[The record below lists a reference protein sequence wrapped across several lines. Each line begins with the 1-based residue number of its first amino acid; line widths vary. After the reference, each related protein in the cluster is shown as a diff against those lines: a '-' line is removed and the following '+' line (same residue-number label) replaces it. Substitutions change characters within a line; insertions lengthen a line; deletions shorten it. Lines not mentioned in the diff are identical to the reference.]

1 MRKYVSKKELLW
13 YINLILLILVLHDR
27 GFGPASAYAWD
38 PDQETYEIDDTVNPA
53 DSRSDMDSR
62 TAAEGDMDS
71 DDNMVTDNHLET
83 DKKMNIENDL
93 DTDNK
98 MSIDNDL
105 NSETDHV
112 ENGDY
117 AAESEQTVKDCFYT
131 EGGEGMK
138 SLRSQ
143 LTEEDYDCLL
153 RIVEAEAGICD
164 EKGKILVAN
173 VVLNRMETTE
183 FPDTVREVVYQ
194 DHQFSPVSSGRIDRV
209 TITDETVEAVQKA
222 LDGTD
227 YSEGALFFVA
237 RKHAEEKNLNWF
249 DNSLEFLF
257 EHDGHEFFKC
267 KNE

>member
-1 MRKYVSKKELLW
+1 MRKYVSKRELLW
-13 YINLILLILVLHDR
+13 YINLILLILVLNDR
-27 GFGPASAYAWD
+27 GFGSTSAYACD
-38 PDQETYEIDDTVNPA
+38 PDRETYEIDDTVNPA
-53 DSRSDMDSR
+53 DNRMEMESR
-62 TAAEGDMDS
+62 TAAEE
-71 DDNMVTDNHLET
+71 L
-83 DKKMNIENDL
+83 
-93 DTDNK
+93 
-98 MSIDNDL
+98 
-105 NSETDHV
+105 
-112 ENGDY
+112 
-117 AAESEQTVKDCFYT
+117 EQTVKDCFYT
-131 EGGEGMK
+131 GSGEGTK
-138 SLRSQ
+138 TLRSQ

-222 LDGTD
+222 LNGID

>member
-1 MRKYVSKKELLW
+1 MRKYLNKKELLW

-27 GFGPASAYAWD
+27 GFGPASAYACD
-38 PDQETYEIDDTVNPA
+38 PDQEAYEIDDTVNPA
-53 DSRSDMDSR
+53 DGRLDMDSG
-62 TAAEGDMDS
+62 TAAEGDMDQ
-71 DDNMVTDNHLET
+71 DDNMITD
-83 DKKMNIENDL
+83 NDL

-98 MSIDNDL
+98 MSMDNDL
-105 NSETDHV
+105 NSETDTM

-131 EGGEGMK
+131 GNSIAAG
-138 SLRSQ
+138 SFRSQ

-194 DHQFSPVSSGRIDRV
+194 EHQFSPVSSGRIDHV
-209 TITDETVEAVQKA
+209 TVTDETVEAVRKA
-222 LDGTD
+222 LEGTD

-237 RKHAEEKNLNWF
+237 RKHAEQKNLNWF

-267 KNE
+267 KNQ

>member
-13 YINLILLILVLHDR
+13 YINLILLILVLNDR
-27 GFGPASAYAWD
+27 CSGLASAYDWD
-38 PDQETYEIDDTVNPA
+38 SNQVTCEIDDYADPA
-53 DSRSDMDSR
+53 DSRMDMDSR
-62 TAAEGDMDS
+62 TADGGEMDS
-71 DDNMVTDNHLET
+71 DN
-83 DKKMNIENDL
+83 KL
-93 DTDNK
+93 DTDN
-98 MSIDNDL
+98 DNM
-105 NSETDHV
+105 

-131 EGGEGMK
+131 GISEGAGT
-138 SLRSQ
+138 LWSQ

>member
-13 YINLILLILVLHDR
+13 YINLILLILVLNDR
-27 GFGPASAYAWD
+27 CSGLASAYDWD
-38 PDQETYEIDDTVNPA
+38 PNGETCEMNDYVYSA
-53 DSRSDMDSR
+53 DSRMNMNSR
-62 TAAEGDMDS
+62 TAAEGEMDT
-71 DDNMVTDNHLET
+71 DDKMITDN
-83 DKKMNIENDL
+83 NL

-98 MSIDNDL
+98 RSIDNNL
-105 NSETDHV
+105 NTDDDNV
-112 ENGDY
+112 ENSDY
-117 AAESEQTVKDCFYT
+117 TAESEQTVKDCFYT
-131 EGGEGMK
+131 GNSEGAGT
-138 SLRSQ
+138 LRSQ
-143 LTEEDYDCLL
+143 LSEEDYDCLL

-209 TITDETVEAVQKA
+209 TITDETVEAVRKA
-222 LDGTD
+222 LEGTD

-267 KNE
+267 KNQ

>member
-1 MRKYVSKKELLW
+1 MRKYLNKKELLW

-38 PDQETYEIDDTVNPA
+38 PDQEAYEMVNPA

-62 TAAEGDMDS
+62 TAAEGDMDP
-71 DDNMVTDNHLET
+71 DDNMITDNDLDT
-83 DKKMNIENDL
+83 DKKMNIDNDL
-93 DTDNK
+93 DTENI

-105 NSETDHV
+105 NSEMDNV

-117 AAESEQTVKDCFYT
+117 AAESEQTVKNCFYT
-131 EGGEGMK
+131 GNSEGAGT
-138 SLRSQ
+138 LRSQ
-143 LTEEDYDCLL
+143 LSEEDYDCLL

-222 LDGTD
+222 LNGID